1 MQLKK
6 KEKFLNLDFVYVL
19 PYCELSFYDRDHCR
33 ISNYHILSA
42 RLISGLRFKKNV
54 PCGRSNHG
62 FINISEPF
70 SSIWRHVR
78 RGRFRWV
85 SIKFFNFFCQNRLI
99 QVWKSMLKQKTHPE
113 QYSSS
118 HLKVDF
124 CIQLLVK
131 FQILINFL

>member
-6 KEKFLNLDFVYVL
+6 KEKFLNLDFFYVL

-70 SSIWRHVR
+70 SSIWRHFG
-78 RGRFRWV
+78 RGRFRWYRV
-85 SIKFFNFFCQNRLI
+85 KFLYFFCQNRLR
-99 QVWKSMLKQKTHPE
+99 QVSKSMLKQKTHPE
-113 QYSSS
+113 QYSTY
-118 HLKVDF
+118 HLKVEF
-124 CIQLLVK
+124 SIQLLVK
-131 FQILINFL
+131 FQILINFR